1 MTGDYRH
8 HSDELKSTQEKYNTM
23 SKSVQELENELQEVN
38 EKLTRTQDK
47 IDDTGKSF
55 SDNAPLQNIK
65 KSIT

>member
-8 HSDELKSTQEKYNTM
+8 HSDELKNTQEKYNTM
-23 SKSVQELENELQEVN
+23 SKNVQELENELQEVN